1 MDLATII
8 GIFSGIG
15 LVIWSITSNSGLDI
29 FINIPSFAVV
39 FGGTIAATFIA
50 YPLNEVLRVLAILKK
65 VFFSKNVKPA
75 DKIKELVDISTV
87 TRRSGILALDKELP
101 KVKDEYLQKG
111 LQMVVD
117 GIRGSTISN
126 VMQLE
131 MDNIWK
137 RHQVG
142 HQLFK
147 DMAAFSPA
155 FGMIGTLI
163 GLVQMLADLSD
174 PGSIGPKMAV
184 ALITTFYGSLFANL
198 LYLPMAI
205 KLKRRSQQE
214 ALTMSVTI
222 EGIKSIRVGDNPRF
236 MEEKLTKFLSSAERR
251 KNSKGDSDKKKDKK

>member
-1 MDLATII
+1 MDLATFI
-8 GIFSGIG
+8 GIISGIG
-15 LVIWSITSNSGLDI
+15 LVVWAILSNSGLEI
-29 FINIPSFAVV
+29 FINAPSLAVV

-50 YPLNEVLRVLAILKK
+50 YPLNEVLRVLSILKN
-65 VFFSKNVKPA
+65 VFFSKTIRPI
-75 DKIKELVDISTV
+75 DKIKELVEISTV
-87 TRRSGILALDKELP
+87 TRKNGILALDKELP
-101 KVKDEYLQKG
+101 KISDDFLKKG

-117 GIRGSTISN
+117 GIRGATISS

-131 MDNIWK
+131 MDNVWK

-155 FGMIGTLI
+155 FGMVGTLI

-198 LYLPMAI
+198 LFLPMSI

-214 ALTMSVTI
+214 TLRMTLTI
-222 EGIKSIRVGDNPRF
+222 EGIKSIRLGDNPRF
-236 MEEKLTKFLSSAERR
+236 MEEKLTKFLSQAERQ
-251 KNSKGDSDKKKDKK
+251 KTNKADTDKKKSK

>member
-15 LVIWSITSNSGLDI
+15 LVIWAILSNSGLDI
-29 FINIPSFAVV
+29 FLNVPSLAVV

-50 YPLNEVLRVLAILKK
+50 YPLNEVFRVLAILKNA
-65 VFFSKNVKPA
+65 FFIKTENPHE
-75 DKIKELVDISTV
+75 KIKGLVEISTV
-87 TRRSGILALDKELP
+87 TRRNGILALDKELP
-101 KVKDEYLQKG
+101 KIKDDFLEKG

-117 GIRGSTISN
+117 GIREATIIN
-126 VMQLE
+126 IMQLE

-137 RHQVG
+137 RHQIG

-198 LYLPMAI
+198 LFTPISI

-214 ALTMSVTI
+214 FLRMQLML
-222 EGIKSIRVGDNPRF
+222 EGIKSIRLGDNPRF
-236 MEEKLTKFLSSAERR
+236 MEEKLTKFLSRAERQ
-251 KNSKGDSDKKKDKK
+251 KKSKDAGDNKKKSE